1 MKHILIVLILMMTIS
16 VGVAHEE
23 TLTIYSGRSESLIAP
38 LVDQFTAETG
48 IQVEVLYGSTAAMA
62 AQILEEGGASPADV
76 FIAQDA
82 GALGALAKNNILTTL
97 SNDILGRVTDDAFVS
112 ADGVWVGIS
121 GRARVFVYDPNSLE
135 ENGLTLPDSILDLT
149 DEAWRGN
156 VGWAPTNG
164 SFQANITAMRVLLG
178 DDATAQWLAGMIAND
193 VQVYEKNTPIVQ
205 AVINGEIVGG
215 LVNHYYLYRFLAED
229 PSIEATLH
237 FFPGGDAGSLVNV
250 AGASILQTSDQP
262 GLAQR
267 FILYL
272 LSEVGQT
279 YFATE
284 TYEYPLVA
292 DVDPSVDIIPLT
304 DIEVPAIDLTDID
317 DLAGTLTIIED
328 SGALDG

>member
-1 MKHILIVLILMMTIS
+1 MKHILIILILMMTIS

-38 LVDQFTAETG
+38 LVEQFTAETG

-62 AQILEEGGASPADV
+62 AQILEEGTASPADV

-82 GALGALAKNNILTTL
+82 GALGALAKNNVLTTL
-97 SNDILGRVTDDAFVS
+97 PNDILGRVTDNAFVS

-149 DEAWRGN
+149 DEAWRGI

-178 DDATAQWLAGMIAND
+178 DDATAQWLTDMIAND
-193 VQVYEKNTPIVQ
+193 VQVYERNTPIVQ

-215 LVNHYYLYRFLAED
+215 LVNHYYLYRFLVED
-229 PSIEATLH
+229 PSLEATLH

-250 AGASILQTSDQP
+250 AGAGILQTSDQP

-292 DVDPSVDIIPLT
+292 DVEPSVDIIPLA
-304 DIEVPAIDLTDID
+304 DIEVPDIDLTDID

>member
-156 VGWAPTNG
+156 VGWATNE
-164 SFQANITAMRVLLG
+164 
-178 DDATAQWLAGMIAND
+178 W
-193 VQVYEKNTPIVQ
+193 
-205 AVINGEIVGG
+205 
-215 LVNHYYLYRFLAED
+215 
-229 PSIEATLH
+229 
-237 FFPGGDAGSLVNV
+237 FFPSQHNGNARIIGG
-250 AGASILQTSDQP
+250 
-262 GLAQR
+262 
-267 FILYL
+267 
-272 LSEVGQT
+272 
-279 YFATE
+279 
-284 TYEYPLVA
+284 
-292 DVDPSVDIIPLT
+292 
-304 DIEVPAIDLTDID
+304 
-317 DLAGTLTIIED
+317 
-328 SGALDG
+328 